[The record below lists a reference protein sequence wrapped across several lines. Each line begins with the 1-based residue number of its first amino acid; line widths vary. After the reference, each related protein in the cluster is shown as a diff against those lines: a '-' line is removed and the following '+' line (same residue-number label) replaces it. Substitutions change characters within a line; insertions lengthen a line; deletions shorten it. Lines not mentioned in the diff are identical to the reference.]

1 MNKTTK
7 EFLLKL
13 AELLHD
19 YKVEME
25 VTESRSDYSGFSVDG
40 LEFTIPYVTDDGYPL
55 EEFVE
60 LSGKYHNS
68 TDVFDYV
75 QKETEE

>member
-19 YKVEME
+19 YKVGME
-25 VTESRSDYSGFSVDG
+25 ITESCDWGGVSGG
-40 LEFTIPYVTDDGYPL
+40 LQFNIPYVTDDGYPL
-55 EEFVE
+55 EDFVE
-60 LSGKYHNS
+60 ISGKYHNS

-75 QKETEE
+75 QKNTP